1 MVTVGAISSMLNI
14 SYDYSQS
21 KFSFTIKTIDLGSNL
36 KVSTGIKKKK
46 WEENFFSFGWWTRKC
61 ALVDAPFL
69 CLLPK
74 SFVCSDITFKQVE
87 LESPTTSQLK
97 DIFKGLPT
105 FIYFLIFQNSQGK
118 LCCKT
123 LVSCFFSL
131 WLIGT
136 LHQFSI
142 RYANSVRTAMV
153 ATWAIFFV

>member
-1 MVTVGAISSMLNI
+1 MTFKSCWRFCWYFQITLI
-14 SYDYSQS
+14 Q
-21 KFSFTIKTIDLGSNL
+21 ILSNW
-36 KVSTGIKKKK
+36 I
-46 WEENFFSFGWWTRKC
+46 NFFSFGWWTRKC
-61 ALVDAPFL
+61 ALVAPFL

-74 SFVCSDITFKQVE
+74 SFVCSHITFKRIK
-87 LESPTTSQLK
+87 LESPITSQMK

-105 FIYFLIFQNSQGK
+105 VIYILIFQCSQGK

-142 RYANSVRTAMV
+142 RYANRVRTAMV
-153 ATWAIFFV
+153 ATLAIFFV